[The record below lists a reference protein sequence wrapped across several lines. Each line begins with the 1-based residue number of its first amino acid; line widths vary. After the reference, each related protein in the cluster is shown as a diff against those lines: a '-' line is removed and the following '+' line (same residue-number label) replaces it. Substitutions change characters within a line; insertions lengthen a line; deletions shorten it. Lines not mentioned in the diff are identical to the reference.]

1 MKIRPYANANQARVG
16 SQGHARAL
24 IGQDDVL
31 SLGKR
36 LIPDH

>member
-1 MKIRPYANANQARVG
+1 MKIRPYA
-16 SQGHARAL
+16 
-24 IGQDDVL
+24 DTDVAQVLGFCQPLGYGLNEGL

>member
-1 MKIRPYANANQARVG
+1 MKIQPYANADVAQVLGFYQPLGYGR
-16 SQGHARAL
+16 
-24 IGQDDVL
+24 DDVL